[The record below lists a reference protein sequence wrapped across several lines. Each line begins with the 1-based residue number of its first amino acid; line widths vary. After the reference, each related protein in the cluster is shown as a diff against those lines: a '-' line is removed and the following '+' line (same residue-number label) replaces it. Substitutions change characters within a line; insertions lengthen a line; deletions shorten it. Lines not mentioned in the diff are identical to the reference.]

1 MVDGHR
7 RKKRLTPMKRF
18 SDYAI
23 ILASNSPR
31 RQQFLRDIG
40 LEFKIQTHPV
50 EEIFPAEL
58 QQAEISD
65 YLVKLKA
72 EPFKNIKE
80 KEVIITADTIV
91 WHNKQC
97 LGKPKDREDAVRML
111 QQLSGNGHEVV
122 TSVAFTQRHRQTVI
136 HTISKVYF
144 KPLTQEEIDYYINH
158 YQPFDKAGAYGI
170 QEWIGTV
177 AIEKIEG
184 SYTNI
189 VGLPVAQV
197 LATLEKICSE

>member
-1 MVDGHR
+1 MQ
-7 RKKRLTPMKRF
+7 RF
-18 SDYAI
+18 STYDI

-31 RQQFLRDIG
+31 RQQFLKDIG
-40 LEFKIQTHPV
+40 LDFKIKTYPV
-50 EEIFPAEL
+50 EEIFPPQLKAE
-58 QQAEISD
+58 AISD

-72 EPFKNIKE
+72 APFNNLNQKE
-80 KEVIITADTIV
+80 LVITADTIV
-91 WHNKQC
+91 WHNNQC
-97 LGKPKDREDAVRML
+97 LGKPKDRAEAVHML
-111 QQLSGNGHEVV
+111 QQLSGDAHQVV
-122 TSVAFTQRHRQTVI
+122 TSVAFTQTHQQKVI
-136 HTISKVYF
+136 HEVSTVYF
-144 KPLTQEEIDYYINH
+144 KALTAADIDYYIDN

-177 AIEKIEG
+177 GIEKIEG